1 MDLLSFLMEAMEL
14 FGVLMGL
21 FGFLLLL
28 VLVAALLL
36 ATIVTGGRLLWRGS
50 QQVLRRHVA
59 HNESHL

>member
-1 MDLLSFLMEAMEL
+1 MDLLGFLMDAMEL

-28 VLVAALLL
+28 VFLAALLL

-50 QQVLRRHVA
+50 QQILRRHVA
-59 HNESHL
+59 PNEPHR